1 MLGGPIG
8 IYEIDRYPFIKD
20 ELAVI
25 EAAVKKGVPVIGI
38 CLGCQALAAVLAA
51 RVYPGKQKEL
61 GWDEMTLTA
70 EGKASPLGAID
81 GVRVLNWHGDTF
93 DLPVGATRLASTA
106 ITPNQA
112 FTYGPKVLALQFH
125 VELPQRDMERWL
137 IGHTLELATSKV
149 DLAQDARRDR
159 ALRPAAN
166 AASQR
171 LFNDW
176 LDGRQTLER
185 RFRAGSGRWHH
196 RLAGRRR
203 QVAGVGRLGVVAL
216 GVPPGRGI
224 AHAAAALGEMGD
236 HLLAGIVV
244 DRPRPVH
251 DPSAR
256 RATSPAPRRP
266 ASRRPS

>member
-1 MLGGPIG
+1 MKNAIAIRHVAFEDAGTLEPVLKDRGIALRYLEAGVDDLSPAKDADLLVVLGGPIG
-8 IYEIDRYPFIKD
+8 IYEIDRYPFIKN
-20 ELAVI
+20 ELAII

-70 EGKASPLGAID
+70 EGKSSPLGAIE

-125 VELPQRDMERWL
+125 VELPERDLEKWL

-149 DLAQDARRDR
+149 DLGKLRAETARY
-159 ALRPAAN
+159 APGAN

-176 LDGRQTLER
+176 LDG
-185 RFRAGSGRWHH
+185 
-196 RLAGRRR
+196 
-203 QVAGVGRLGVVAL
+203 
-216 GVPPGRGI
+216 
-224 AHAAAALGEMGD
+224 AAN
-236 HLLAGIVV
+236 
-244 DRPRPVH
+244 
-251 DPSAR
+251 
-256 RATSPAPRRP
+256 
-266 ASRRPS
+266 